1 MCQNSE
7 HFYFWWRDF
16 LVNFFHFFYFQ
27 NIPTF
32 LKLLPQKLH
41 LKWLSQNKI
50 CKIALLRNTSSKLLH
65 QKMFDITLSKLL
77 FFLRYFFKEDIFFKK
92 NLLALIYSS
101 LESSEELSKPSIIWL
116 TTFCLMYLNLFGKY
130 LWVIVSIFI
139 ERKSQANYC

>member
-1 MCQNSE
+1 M
-7 HFYFWWRDF
+7 
-16 LVNFFHFFYFQ
+16 VNFFHFLYFQ
-27 NIPTF
+27 NIPTTF

-50 CKIALLRNTSSKLLH
+50 CKIALK
-65 QKMFDITLSKLL
+65 K
-77 FFLRYFFKEDIFFKK
+77 YFFKIAPSKKCLTLLSQNYFSFYVTFSKRIFFPKK
-92 NLLALIYSS
+92 NLIALIYSS

-139 ERKSQANYC
+139 ERKIQANYC